1 MIMNMAPA
9 IIGGGFALIGL
20 ILGISIGGAFG
31 GILLISG
38 IGALAVGVLA
48 VGMGAPA
55 NQGRGR
61 DW

>member
-1 MIMNMAPA
+1 MDMAPV

-20 ILGISIGGAFG
+20 ILGISIGGLFG

-38 IGALAVGVLA
+38 IGALAVGVITM
-48 VGMGAPA
+48 GMGARGPA